1 MNTGAPLGDEA
12 ASSPCIVIADD
23 HPLVQAALSASL
35 QQALPGAQVR
45 GAGTI
50 EGLVVEL
57 SRAADDIDLVLLDL
71 SIPGSSGFVGLLLL
85 LRRFP
90 TLPVAILSA
99 KDDPSTIRKA
109 IHLGASGYIPKT
121 LSLDAITEAVRRIL
135 SGDVWIPPGVA
146 EEQAS
151 SSDKDVTE
159 RLLALSPQQLRILSR
174 VVEGKQNK
182 RIAFELGIAEQ
193 TVKVHVSTILRA
205 LGVHRRTE
213 AAILVERSAPRSLDG
228 ENSADK
234 T

>member
-1 MNTGAPLGDEA
+1 MSTWAPVGEEA
-12 ASSPCIVIADD
+12 ASGPCIVIADD
-23 HPLVQAALSASL
+23 HPLVKAALSASL

-50 EGLVVEL
+50 EGLIAEI
-57 SRAADDIDLVLLDL
+57 SRATDDIDLVLLDL

-90 TLPVAILSA
+90 ALPVAILSA
-99 KDDPSTIRKA
+99 KDDPSTICKA
-109 IHLGASGYIPKT
+109 MHLGASGYIPKT
-121 LSLDAITEAVRRIL
+121 LSLDEITEAVRCIL
-135 SGDVWIPPGVA
+135 SGDVWMPRGLSKDPA
-146 EEQAS
+146 N
-151 SSDKDVTE
+151 SSDRDVTD

-174 VVEGKQNK
+174 VVEGQQNK

-205 LGVHRRTE
+205 LGVRRRTE
-213 AAILVERSAPRSLDG
+213 AAILVERSAPRSVNA
-228 ENSADK
+228 ESSADK

>member
-1 MNTGAPLGDEA
+1 MTAG
-12 ASSPCIVIADD
+12 PCIVIADD

-35 QQALPGAQVR
+35 QQALPGAHVR
-45 GAGTI
+45 GASTI
-50 EGLVVEL
+50 EGLVDEI
-57 SRAADDIDLVLLDL
+57 SRATDDIDLVLLDL

-85 LRRFP
+85 LKRFP

-109 IHLGASGYIPKT
+109 SHLGASGYIPKT

-135 SGDVWIPPGVA
+135 SGDVWMPPGVA
-146 EEQAS
+146 DEPAS
-151 SSDKDVTE
+151 SSDRDVTE

-182 RIAFELGIAEQ
+182 LIAYELGIAEQ

-213 AAILVERSAPRSLDG
+213 AAILVERSVPRSLD
-228 ENSADK
+228 ERSED
-234 T
+234 